1 MLRRMVRLVI
11 SDWDET
17 ITKVDTIRFLAEA
30 AYLKKPSY
38 TPLFSYFSDVYK
50 AALDNFNAD
59 KNMVAISELQYQQ
72 HIKSVELTSIRE
84 IERLNLF
91 QGLSK
96 DDFRAVSDRVEIH
109 TDFLEFLKACKT
121 FNVPVAILSVN
132 WTKTVIEEVL
142 RKNGVD
148 PAGMKIL
155 VNEFVF
161 DGNNV
166 CTGKFDDSISIR
178 TGYDK
183 LKLVQSFE
191 EKDYMYIGD
200 SRTDLLPI
208 LDSKVGVIFNK
219 ESTREK
225 ARSMGVEILEEG
237 ETEGVGGPF
246 VYYAKGWRELI
257 DLLKTN

>member
-1 MLRRMVRLVI
+1 MVRQVI
-11 SDWDET
+11 TDWDET
-17 ITKVDTIRFLAEA
+17 VTKVDTIRFLAEA
-30 AYLKKPSY
+30 AYIKKPHY
-38 TPLFSYFSDVYK
+38 TPPFSYFSDVYQ

-59 KNMVAISELQYQQ
+59 KNMVAFSELQYQQ

-96 DDFRAVSDRVEIH
+96 SDFRAVSERVEIH
-109 TDFLEFLKACKT
+109 ADFLEFLEAC
-121 FNVPVAILSVN
+121 NNLNIPVAILSVN

-148 PAGMKIL
+148 PTDMKIL

-166 CTGKFDDSISIR
+166 CTGRFDDGISIR

-200 SRTDLLPI
+200 SRTDLLSI
-208 LDSKVGVIFNK
+208 FDSKVGVIFKK

-225 ARSMGVEILEEG
+225 ARSMGVKVLEKG
-237 ETEGVGGPF
+237 ETGDTGVPY
-246 VYYAKGWRELI
+246 VYYAEGWRELI
-257 DLLKTN
+257 ALLKTD